1 MKALFF
7 QGTENFEVPL
17 SFSILN
23 ITPKCLPNMAYDVK
37 INVSEQ
43 KSYTLVVGHINNSH
57 FSIQVRILS
66 AYCHYY

>member
-1 MKALFF
+1 MQALFF

-23 ITPKCLPNMAYDVK
+23 ITPKCLLNMAYDVK

-43 KSYTLVVGHINNSH
+43 KSYALVVGHINNSH
-57 FSIQVRILS
+57 FSVQVRILS
-66 AYCHYY
+66 AYCHHY